1 MSTITLFKYTGLPD
15 AREVSRQIN
24 KKGVSGKW
32 FLANPS
38 KYNRNEV
45 FIQYFYYE
53 DIENGIKKI
62 FSEEDSG
69 EIVSYLKQNG
79 KTKVLKKVYCFINN
93 LTKTLEIYRGLD
105 NKTEEI
111 VSMLERLLNTKFE
124 QISLKSEELQKIYSQ
139 HGTELKQA
147 MFKNTH
153 GLIYEILRG
162 KYLENNEKYKQYL
175 QTFPDCLRVV
185 SFRPNIK
192 FLNGN
197 NKYQVTINGDKGTIK
212 LSSNGEFTWRPRLEV
227 RQIIFLIAATAGL
240 LPS

>member
-1 MSTITLFKYTGLPD
+1 MSTITVFKYTELPD
-15 AREVSRQIN
+15 TWEVSKQIN
-24 KKGVSGKW
+24 RKGVNGKW
-32 FLANPS
+32 FLANPN
-38 KYNRNEV
+38 KYNENEV

-53 DIENGIKKI
+53 DVEDGIKRV
-62 FSEEDSG
+62 FSDEDSD

-79 KTKVLKKVYCFINN
+79 KTRVLRKVYCYINN

-111 VSMLERLLNTKFE
+111 VSMLEKLLNTKFE
-124 QISLKSEELQKIYSQ
+124 QVSLKSEELQKIYSE
-139 HGTELKQA
+139 HGVELKQV
-147 MFKNTH
+147 MFKNVH

-175 QTFPDCLRVV
+175 QTFPDCLRVI

-197 NKYQVTINGDKGTIK
+197 NKYQVTINGDKGTVK
-212 LSSNGEFTWRPRLEV
+212 LSSNGEFAWRPRMEI
-227 RQIIFLIAATAGL
+227 RQIVFLIAATAGL